1 MRADI
6 LFEALAVL
14 RQVKDLPT
22 KDFPEALK
30 WHRVM
35 TAANALEWALADAG
49 LKVAVEAPETER
61 VTA

>member
-14 RQVKDLPT
+14 RQVKDIPA

-35 TAANALEWALADAG
+35 TAANALEWALADEG
-49 LKVAVEAPETER
+49 LSLTVEKPQEVVA
-61 VTA
+61 

>member
-1 MRADI
+1 VRADI

-14 RQVKDLPT
+14 RQVKDLPA

-35 TAANALEWALADAG
+35 TAANALEWALADEG
-49 LKVAVEAPETER
+49 LRLTVEKPQEVAA
-61 VTA
+61 